1 MIYLMEYSHDLNY
14 KRNTM
19 NDLVNPTGKWIY
31 LSTETDVSGYKIF
44 EIINHCCGTHLKG
57 WMKAWYQINDEWAM
71 WFPKIT
77 TTGKT
82 KSHSS
87 YGGDFW
93 INNLSSDGK
102 TLVQENPNEPPAP
115 IIEDNYY
122 KSHRLVF
129 GRID

>member
-1 MIYLMEYSHDLNY
+1 MEYSHDLNY

-93 INNLSSDGK
+93 INNGSITFLMGFDPRSHKNLYRTPS
-102 TLVQENPNEPPAP
+102 LPEPRRNAW
-115 IIEDNYY
+115 
-122 KSHRLVF
+122 
-129 GRID
+129 